1 MSTEQKF
8 IIRPATPTDMPAILT
23 MQARSLRTL
32 GRGHYDPETLESVI
46 AAGTASPELLR
57 GRRYRVAV
65 LNHRIVGSGGWLD
78 GGHSAP
84 MPLARAAAPAE
95 SGAGAAAVVRAIY
108 VDPDMARRGIGTAI
122 MASIERD
129 AAVAG
134 KSRALLLATRMS
146 VRFYS
151 RLGYRS
157 EGPLSLA
164 SADGPLVEV
173 IAMSKALLPL
183 PATRRLARTGSEE
196 LVAAA

>member
-1 MSTEQKF
+1 MSTDRCF
-8 IIRPATPTDMPAILT
+8 LIRPATPTDMPAILT

-46 AAGTASPELLR
+46 AAVTASPELLR

-65 LNHRIVGSGGWLD
+65 LNQRIVGSGGWLD
-78 GGHSAP
+78 GRHGATL
-84 MPLARAAAPAE
+84 PLARAAAPAQ
-95 SGAGAAAVVRAIY
+95 SGAGAAAVVRAVH
-108 VDPDMARRGIGTAI
+108 VDPGMARRGIGTAI

-129 AAVAG
+129 AAASG
-134 KSRALLLATRMS
+134 KSRSLLLATRMS

-173 IAMSKALLPL
+173 IAMYKALP
-183 PATRRLARTGSEE
+183 PSVTGRLARTGAED
-196 LVAAA
+196 LGAAA